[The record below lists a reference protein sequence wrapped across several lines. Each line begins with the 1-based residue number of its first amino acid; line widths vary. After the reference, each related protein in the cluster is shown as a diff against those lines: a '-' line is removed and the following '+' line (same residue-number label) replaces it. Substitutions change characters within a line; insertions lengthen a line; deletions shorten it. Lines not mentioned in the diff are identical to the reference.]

1 MYTLH
6 SQSYFGYIRF
16 LSMEKKFTVT
26 DRSPKEQHRNTF
38 QLDCQSNII
47 NYFKINFPTAIL
59 SSSSSSYLLSRH
71 SKNRI

>member
-47 NYFKINFPTAIL
+47 NYFKINFLFIVISFI
-59 SSSSSSYLLSRH
+59 SSLE
-71 SKNRI
+71 K